1 MAVCSKEEVFQFLFA
16 VKAKLLLD
24 QVNNLH
30 IWNRN
35 DRKNENCMLELGLC
49 HNDVADIIL
58 KLEIDNYSETQECTI
73 YKGEK
78 IWIFGYD
85 YHSYELYIKLRLRK
99 KVICISFHEKEYE
112 INYPYC
118 GGGK

>member
-1 MAVCSKEEVFQFLFA
+1 MLGWGSVIMMLRTLGVPIRCIVFA
-16 VKAKLLLD
+16 
-24 QVNNLH
+24 
-30 IWNRN
+30 IW
-35 DRKNENCMLELGLC
+35 LC